1 VPGPLKLANL
11 WRVVRDVDLSALR
24 AATRSPFVLSVVS
37 ETGEDAARLRA
48 LLSAGLPAP
57 HPWIETAAATPEA
70 LSVLSTTPIAGLLA
84 SRAAH
89 LSPSLDLARQR
100 FVALGR
106 PVITIV
112 VGDTSPG
119 AGIAASSEHAR
130 VVVTGLDAEGIEKL
144 AVPLVDVVGEDAQL
158 ALASQLPALRRAV
171 FARIIERSSRANASF
186 ALTTGLAETIP
197 ILTAPLNLGDIVIL
211 TKNQLMMCYRIALA
225 AGREGEPRA
234 LMGEILG
241 VLGGGVLFRTA
252 ARELVG
258 LIPVIGLI
266 PKVAI
271 AYAGTQAIGRA
282 MVAWTTEGRQITT
295 DVIARYSRE
304 SMAKGRAMAERLT
317 SEQVPGARRSRLDR
331 WTQFLPLPRRRLKQ
345 N

>member
-1 VPGPLKLANL
+1 MPGPLKLANL
-11 WRVVRDVDLSALR
+11 WRVVRDIDLSALR
-24 AATRSPFVLSVVS
+24 SAANARFTLSVVS
-37 ETGEDAARLRA
+37 ENAEDAAA
-48 LLSAGLPAP
+48 VQSQLSAGLHVG

-70 LSVLSTTPIAGLLA
+70 LSNLSSTPVAGLIVTRSA
-84 SRAAH
+84 R
-89 LSPSLDLARQR
+89 LSPALGSASQR
-100 FVALGR
+100 FAALGR

-112 VGDTSPG
+112 VGDRSPG
-119 AGIAASSEHAR
+119 AGAIGPGERAR
-130 VVVTGLDAEGIEKL
+130 VVVNALDADAIEKL
-144 AVPLVDVVGEDAQL
+144 APALLDASDDDGQL
-158 ALASQLPALRRAV
+158 ALAAQLPALRPAV
-171 FARIIERSSRANASF
+171 FSRTIERTSRANASF

-258 LIPVIGLI
+258 MVPVLGIV

-282 MVAWTTEGRQITT
+282 MVAWTTEGRQVTA
-295 DVIARYSRE
+295 DAVARYSRE
-304 SMAKGRAMAERLT
+304 GLEKGRALAERLAGEHA
-317 SEQVPGARRSRLDR
+317 SDRKPSRLAR
-331 WTQFLPLPRRRLKQ
+331 WRQFLPLSRHRSS
-345 N
+345 

>member
-1 VPGPLKLANL
+1 L
-11 WRVVRDVDLSALR
+11 WRVVRDIDLTALR
-24 AATRSPFVLSVVS
+24 AAAHARFTVSLVS
-37 ETGEDAARLRA
+37 ETGEDASRLQS
-48 LLSAGLPAP
+48 LLSAGLPTP
-57 HPWIETAAATPEA
+57 HPWIETAAATPA
-70 LSVLSTTPIAGLLA
+70 SLANLSNTSLAGLII
-84 SRAAH
+84 SRAAR
-89 LSPSLDLARQR
+89 LSPALESALQR
-100 FVALGR
+100 FAALGR
-106 PVITIV
+106 PVITLI
-112 VGDTSPG
+112 VGDPSPG
-119 AGIAASSEHAR
+119 ASIVAPGERGR
-130 VVVTGLDAEGIEKL
+130 VVVTALDAGAIDKL
-144 AVPLVDVVGEDAQL
+144 AGLLVDLVGDDAQL
-158 ALASQLPALRRAV
+158 ALAAQLPALRRTV
-171 FARIIERSSRANASF
+171 FARTIERTSRANASF
-186 ALTTGLAETIP
+186 ALTTGLAESVP

-258 LIPVIGLI
+258 LIPVLGIV

-282 MVAWTTEGRQITT
+282 MVAWTTEGRQVTS

-304 SMAKGRAMAERLT
+304 GLEKGRAIAERMAGERA
-317 SEQVPGARRSRLDR
+317 SDRKPSRLDR
-331 WTQFLPLPRRRLKQ
+331 WRQFLPVPRQKV

>member
-1 VPGPLKLANL
+1 MPGPLKLASL
-11 WRVVRDVDLSALR
+11 WRVVRDIDLSALR
-24 AATRSPFVLSVVS
+24 LAAQARFALSVVS
-37 ETGEDAARLRA
+37 ENGEDAAA
-48 LLSAGLPAP
+48 LQSQLSAGLHVA

-70 LSVLSTTPIAGLLA
+70 LSNLSSTPVAGLIVTRSARLSPALA
-84 SRAAH
+84 SA
-89 LSPSLDLARQR
+89 LQR
-100 FVALGR
+100 FAAIGR

-112 VGDTSPG
+112 VGDLSPG
-119 AGIAASSEHAR
+119 AGATGPRERAR
-130 VVVTGLDAEGIEKL
+130 VLVAALNADAIEKL
-144 AVPLVDVVGEDAQL
+144 APALVDAAGEEGQL
-158 ALASQLPALRRAV
+158 ALAAQLPALRRTV
-171 FARIIERSSRANASF
+171 FSRTIERTSRANASF

-225 AGREGEPRA
+225 AGRDGEPRA

-258 LIPVIGLI
+258 MVPVIGI
-266 PKVAI
+266 VPKVAI

-282 MVAWTTEGRQITT
+282 MVAWTTEGRQVTA
-295 DVIARYSRE
+295 DAVARYSRE
-304 SMAKGRAMAERLT
+304 GLEKGRALAERLAG
-317 SEQVPGARRSRLDR
+317 EHGLDRKPSRLER
-331 WTQFLPLPRRRLKQ
+331 WKQFLPLPRRKV

>member
-1 VPGPLKLANL
+1 MPGPLKLANL
-11 WRVVRDVDLSALR
+11 WRVVRDIDLSALR
-24 AATRSPFVLSVVS
+24 SAAQARFALSVVS
-37 ETGEDAARLRA
+37 ENGEDAAGLQSQ
-48 LLSAGLPAP
+48 LSAGLHVA

-70 LSVLSTTPIAGLLA
+70 LSNLSSTPIAGLIVTRSA
-84 SRAAH
+84 R
-89 LSPSLDLARQR
+89 LSPALGSASQR
-100 FVALGR
+100 FATLGR

-112 VGDTSPG
+112 VGDHAPG
-119 AGIAASSEHAR
+119 AGALGPGERAR
-130 VVVTGLDAEGIEKL
+130 VVVNALDADAIERL
-144 AVPLVDVVGEDAQL
+144 APALVDVAGDDGQL
-158 ALASQLPALRRAV
+158 ALAAQLPALRRAV
-171 FARIIERSSRANASF
+171 FSRTIERTSRANASF
-186 ALTTGLAETIP
+186 ALTTGLAETVP

-258 LIPVIGLI
+258 MVPVIGI
-266 PKVAI
+266 VPKVAI

-282 MVAWTTEGRQITT
+282 MVAWTTEGRQITA
-295 DVIARYSRE
+295 DAVARYSRE
-304 SMAKGRAMAERLT
+304 GLEKGRALAERLAGEHT
-317 SEQVPGARRSRLDR
+317 SDRKPSRLER
-331 WTQFLPLPRRRLKQ
+331 WKQFLPLPRRKV

>member
-1 VPGPLKLANL
+1 MPGPLKLASL
-11 WRVVRDVDLSALR
+11 WRVVRDIDLSALR
-24 AATRSPFVLSVVS
+24 LAAQARFALSVVS
-37 ETGEDAARLRA
+37 ENGEDAAGLQSQ
-48 LLSAGLPAP
+48 LSAGLHVA

-70 LSVLSTTPIAGLLA
+70 LSNLSSTPIAGLIVTRSA
-84 SRAAH
+84 R
-89 LSPSLDLARQR
+89 LSPALVSASQR
-100 FVALGR
+100 FATLGR

-112 VGDTSPG
+112 VGDHSPG
-119 AGIAASSEHAR
+119 AGALGPGERAR
-130 VVVTGLDAEGIEKL
+130 VVVNALDANAIERL
-144 AVPLVDVVGEDAQL
+144 APALVDVAGDDGQL
-158 ALASQLPALRRAV
+158 ALAAQLPALRRAV
-171 FARIIERSSRANASF
+171 FSRTIERMSRANASF

-258 LIPVIGLI
+258 MVPVIGI
-266 PKVAI
+266 VPKVAI

-282 MVAWTTEGRQITT
+282 MVAWTTEGRQITA
-295 DVIARYSRE
+295 DAVARYSRE
-304 SMAKGRAMAERLT
+304 GLEKGRALAERLAGEHA
-317 SEQVPGARRSRLDR
+317 SDRKPSRLER
-331 WTQFLPLPRRRLKQ
+331 WKQFLPLPRHRSR
-345 N
+345 